1 MYCILFYLTVDVLP
15 DTYTTPLYF
24 TPDEIS
30 LLRGSST
37 YESSIGMQRSIAR
50 QYAYFWALFIN
61 QADKYPTMAKNFTY
75 DQYRYGVFNADH
87 FGNDYPTHKKYSP
100 ALVSAILAS

>member
-1 MYCILFYLTVDVLP
+1 MGCILLYCILLYCILFYLTVDVLP

-37 YESSIGMQRSIAR
+37 YESCVGMQRNIAR

-75 DQYRYGVFNADH
+75 EQYR
-87 FGNDYPTHKKYSP
+87 
-100 ALVSAILAS
+100 